1 MKKAW
6 IGALLTTCLVMPS
19 FVVHADDS
27 DTSSQDRKFIRTAS
41 EDGLTVERMSQM
53 ASQVSQNPGVKQV
66 AGKLSRD
73 YAQADQKLR
82 AMGQKLDVTAASELN
97 GHSTREV
104 GKLDGFSG
112 SEFDQAALRE
122 LVKAEQVF
130 LREVEDEAS
139 QGNNAELKQFATTT
153 LPPLQDDIFQVV
165 KLQSDLNVTASTST
179 GNSANTGQP
188 LVEP

>member
-6 IGALLTTCLVMPS
+6 IGALLTTCLVAPS
-19 FVVHADDS
+19 FVVHAGDS
-27 DTSSQDRKFIRTAS
+27 DTSSQDRKFVRNAS
-41 EDGLTVERMSQM
+41 EAGLTVERMSQM
-53 ASQVSQNPGVKQV
+53 TTQASQNPGVKQI
-66 AGKLSRD
+66 AQKLSRD

-82 AMGQKLDVTAASELN
+82 EMGQKLDVAASSELN
-97 GHSTREV
+97 GRSTREV

-112 SEFDQAALRE
+112 SDFDQAALRE
-122 LVKAEQVF
+122 LVKAEQTY

-139 QGNNAELKQFATTT
+139 MGSNAELKQFATTT

-165 KLQSDLNVTASTST
+165 RLQSDLNVTASTST

-188 LVEP
+188 LAP